1 MILDD
6 ILKQVSAFLGNYNDD
21 AIDRLH
27 YLYSVLS
34 LSIYLIFITSKQY
47 YGDPIQCVFNAGTSP
62 ETIKY
67 IHSM

>member
-6 ILKQVSAFLGNYNDD
+6 ILKQVSGFLSNYNDD
-21 AIDRLH
+21 AVDQLH
-27 YLYSVLS
+27 YLYSVIS

-47 YGDPIQCVFNAGTSP
+47 YGDPIQCVFNSGTQS

-67 IHSM
+67 MHSM